1 MTDREVV
8 AGLRLEVDDR
18 VATLWL
24 DRPEKR
30 NAVTY
35 DMWRAIPGV
44 CDELAAD
51 PSVRLLLVR
60 GVGDHFCA
68 GADVGDMAGVPAGE
82 YRAANV
88 AADAALAS
96 FPKPS
101 IAVVRGACVGGGTE
115 VAVSC
120 DLRLADTTG
129 RFGITPA
136 RLGIVYPVEAT
147 TRVVDLIGPSA
158 TKHLLFTAEIV
169 DADRALRI
177 GLVDEVHDPG
187 ALDDRVGALASLL
200 TTERSLLTQVASK
213 EVVDSVAAHGAVDPA
228 VAARWDAEVAGSADP
243 VEGVVAF
250 LERRPPRFT
259 WTPPGR

>member
-177 GLVDEVHDPG
+177 GLVDEVAEDWLGAALTLAERIAANSPLAVQLIKQSMAVGSEASLASGLRAEAG
-187 ALDDRVGALASLL
+187 ALGLLATAEDRHEGLA
-200 TTERSLLTQVASK
+200 
-213 EVVDSVAAHGAVDPA
+213 
-228 VAARWDAEVAGSADP
+228 
-243 VEGVVAF
+243 AF
-250 LERRPPRFT
+250 LEKRAPQ
-259 WTPPGR
+259 WQGR